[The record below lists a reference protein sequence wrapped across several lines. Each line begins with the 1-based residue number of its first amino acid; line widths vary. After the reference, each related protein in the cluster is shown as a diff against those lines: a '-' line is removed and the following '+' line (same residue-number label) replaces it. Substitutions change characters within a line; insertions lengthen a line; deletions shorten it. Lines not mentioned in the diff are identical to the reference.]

1 MVVGIKDSVKLV
13 GIIIISFCAVFVC
26 TLFLNFNLDVRGIE
40 SQITDGQMRVMYD
53 AQIATSKVV
62 CLVSGLCLLLTS
74 IVMLVFYVKHYVDTH
89 RRELGILKAMG
100 YSSFAVSLRFW
111 VFGLSVLL
119 GCGLAFG
126 CAYATMPYFYD
137 VQNAEN
143 LLPQY
148 AVNFHPILLLTLVVS
163 PTVFF
168 AVLACGYAYLR
179 LKAPTINLL
188 KEIDKEP
195 KSRRAPKIKDTAKE
209 RSFVMDLT
217 MQTLKSRKT
226 LVFFIIFAAFC
237 FSAMTQMAFSMKDL
251 SSETMGVMILI
262 IGLVLAFTTLFIS
275 VTTVVEGNKKSIAL
289 LKVMGYGKGQCTTAL
304 LGGYRPFAYVGF
316 ALGTVY
322 QYVLLRIMVDV
333 VFKDFEGIPEYE
345 FEWVAMLVSLAVF
358 AVVYELVM
366 LLYSYKISKVSV
378 KKIML
383 E

>member
-1 MVVGIKDSVKLV
+1 MVVRIKDSIKLV

-26 TLFLNFNLDVRGIE
+26 TLFLNFNLDVRAIE
-40 SQITDGQMRVMYD
+40 DQIVDGQMRIIYD
-53 AQIATSKVV
+53 AQVATSKVV

-74 IVMLVFYVKHYVDTH
+74 VVMLIFYVKHYVDTH

-143 LLPQY
+143 LLPQFG
-148 AVNFHPILLLTLVVS
+148 VNFHPILLLTLVVF

-195 KSRRAPKIKDTAKE
+195 KHRHVPKIKDTAKE
-209 RSFVMDLT
+209 RGFLTDLT
-217 MQTLKSRKT
+217 IQTLKSRKT
-226 LVFFIIFAAFC
+226 LVFFMIFAAFC
-237 FSAMTQMAFSMKDL
+237 FSAMTQMSFSMKDL

-289 LKVMGYGKGQCTTAL
+289 LKVMGYGKAQCTTAL

-358 AVVYELVM
+358 AVVYELIM